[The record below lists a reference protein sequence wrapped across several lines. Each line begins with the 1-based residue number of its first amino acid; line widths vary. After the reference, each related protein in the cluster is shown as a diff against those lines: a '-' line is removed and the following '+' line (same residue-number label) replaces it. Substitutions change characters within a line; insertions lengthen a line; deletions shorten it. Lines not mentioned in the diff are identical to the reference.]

1 MGHFIVDAS
10 RWLLMILW
18 AMVAWRLH
26 DFRGLPMQA
35 RALRGFAVL
44 LASLYSIFYLSFNV
58 ATHAGWNVGWHN
70 EANRFLSYM
79 TVSLFLVWAFLGQ
92 TTTPRRRD

>member
-1 MGHFIVDAS
+1 MAHFIVDSS

-18 AMVAWRLH
+18 ALVAWRLH

-44 LASLYSIFYLSFNV
+44 LASLYTVFYLSFNLG
-58 ATHAGWNVGWHN
+58 THLDWSLAWHN
-70 EANRFLSYM
+70 EASRFLSYM
-79 TVSLFLVWAFLGQ
+79 TVALFLVWAFLGH
-92 TTTPRRRD
+92 TAMRREDR